1 MPISI
6 GIFIGTHMTQTS
18 NNPLRQFFRQP
29 AIYLR
34 LPSGG
39 QHWAPGSLVMP
50 ENGELPIYPM
60 TAIDEINYRTPD
72 ALFNG
77 QAVIN
82 VIQSCV
88 PAIKDA
94 GKIPNTDL
102 NALLVA
108 IRIASYGHAMDIAST
123 CPECKNEDEFSVDL
137 RILLDHMGSPDYS
150 KVMDQGDLQIV
161 FKPSTYE
168 EQNKS
173 ALEQFEKQ
181 KLLQQANE
189 TNTTDEQRNKML
201 SESLRQITELT
212 INLISKSIAAIQVPG
227 AVVNDPE
234 QIKEFLHQCDRNV
247 FKQIRD
253 HVIDLTQQG
262 QIKPLDV
269 ECTACSHQH
278 KQEIN
283 LDMTSFFDS
292 AS

>member
-1 MPISI
+1 
-6 GIFIGTHMTQTS
+6 MTQIS

-50 ENGELPIYPM
+50 ENGELPVYPM
-60 TAIDEINYRTPD
+60 TAIDEISYRTPD

-82 VIQSCV
+82 VVQSCV
-88 PAIKDA
+88 PNIKDA

-108 IRIASYGHAMDIAST
+108 IRIASYGHAMDVTST
-123 CPECKNEDEFSVDL
+123 CSECKNEDEFSVDL
-137 RILLDHMGSPDYS
+137 RVLLDNIHSPDYS
-150 KVMDQGDLQIV
+150 KFMDQGDLQII
-161 FKPSTYE
+161 FRPSTYE

-181 KLLQQANE
+181 KILQQVNE
-189 TNTTDEQRNKML
+189 SNITEEERSKVL
-201 SESLRQITELT
+201 AESLRQITELT

-227 AVVNDPE
+227 AVVTDTD
-234 QIKEFLHQCDRNV
+234 QIKEFLHHCDRNV
-247 FKQIRD
+247 FKKIRD
-253 HVIDLTQQG
+253 HVIELTQQV

-269 ECTACSHQH
+269 ECTECSHH
-278 KQEIN
+278 YTQEIN

>member
-1 MPISI
+1 
-6 GIFIGTHMTQTS
+6 MTQIS

-39 QHWAPGSLVMP
+39 RYWAPGALDMP
-50 ENGELPIYPM
+50 ENGEIPIYPM
-60 TAIDEINYRTPD
+60 TAIDEISYRTPD

-94 GKIPNTDL
+94 GKIPATDF
-102 NALLVA
+102 NAVLVA

-123 CPECKNEDEFSVDL
+123 CSECKNEDEFSADL
-137 RILLDHMGSPDYS
+137 RMILDQLKSPDYS
-150 KVMDQGDLQIV
+150 KGFDHGDLQIT
-161 FKPSTYE
+161 FKPATYE

-173 ALEQFEKQ
+173 AMEQFEKQ
-181 KLLQQANE
+181 KFLQQVGQSDMS
-189 TNTTDEQRNKML
+189 DEERNRML
-201 SESLRQITELT
+201 SESLKQITELT
-212 INLISKSIAAIQVPG
+212 INLISKSIAAIQIPG
-227 AVVNDPE
+227 AVVTDVE
-234 QIKEFLHQCDRNV
+234 QIKDFLHHCDRTL
-247 FKQIRD
+247 FKQVRD

-262 QIKPLDV
+262 QIPPLDV
-269 ECTACSHQH
+269 ECTECRHKY
-278 KQEIN
+278 KQEVN
-283 LDMTSFFDS
+283 MDMASFFDS

>member
-1 MPISI
+1 
-6 GIFIGTHMTQTS
+6 MTQIS

-39 QHWAPGSLVMP
+39 HHWAPGSLVMP
-50 ENGELPIYPM
+50 ENGELPVYPM
-60 TAIDEINYRTPD
+60 TAIDEISYRTPD

-82 VIQSCV
+82 VIESCV
-88 PAIKDA
+88 PHIKDA

-108 IRIASYGHAMDIAST
+108 IRIASYGHAMDIVST

-137 RILLDHMGSPDYS
+137 RILLDQIRTPDYT
-150 KVMDQGDLQIV
+150 KIMDLGDLQIT
-161 FKPSTYE
+161 FRPSTYE

-181 KLLQQANE
+181 KALQQVTE
-189 TNTTDEQRNKML
+189 TNTSEEERGKL
-201 SESLRQITELT
+201 LAESLRQITELT
-212 INLISKSIAAIQVPG
+212 INLISKNIAAIQIPG
-227 AVVNDPE
+227 AVVTDVD
-234 QIKEFLHQCDRNV
+234 QIKEFLYQCDRNV

-253 HVIDLTQQG
+253 HVIDLTQQA
-262 QIKPLDV
+262 QIKPLNV
-269 ECTACSHQH
+269 ECTKCSNQYT
-278 KQEIN
+278 QEIN
-283 LDMTSFFDS
+283 LDMTSFFDT

>member
-1 MPISI
+1 
-6 GIFIGTHMTQTS
+6 MTQIS

-39 QHWAPGSLVMP
+39 HHWAPGSLVMP
-50 ENGELPIYPM
+50 ENGELPVYPM
-60 TAIDEINYRTPD
+60 TAIDEISYRTPD

-82 VIQSCV
+82 VIESCV
-88 PAIKDA
+88 PHIKDA

-123 CPECKNEDEFSVDL
+123 CPSCKNEDEFSVDL
-137 RILLDHMGSPDYS
+137 RVLLDNLASPDYATA
-150 KVMDQGDLQIV
+150 MDLGDLRIT
-161 FKPSTYE
+161 FRPSTYE

-181 KLLQQANE
+181 KVLQQVTE
-189 TNTTDEQRNKML
+189 TNTSEEERGKL
-201 SESLRQITELT
+201 LAESLRQITELT
-212 INLISKSIAAIQVPG
+212 INLISKNIAAIQIPG
-227 AVVNDPE
+227 AVVTDVD
-234 QIKEFLHQCDRNV
+234 QIKEFLYQCDRNV

-253 HVIDLTQQG
+253 HVIDLTQQA
-262 QIKPLDV
+262 QIKPLNV
-269 ECTACSHQH
+269 ECTECSN
-278 KQEIN
+278 KYTQEIN
-283 LDMTSFFDS
+283 LDMTSFFDT

>member
-1 MPISI
+1 
-6 GIFIGTHMTQTS
+6 MTQIS

-39 QHWAPGSLVMP
+39 HHWAPGSLVMP
-50 ENGELPIYPM
+50 ENGELPVYPM
-60 TAIDEINYRTPD
+60 TAIDEISYRTPD

-82 VIQSCV
+82 VIESCV
-88 PAIKDA
+88 PHIKDA

-123 CPECKNEDEFSVDL
+123 CPSCKNEDEFSVDL
-137 RILLDHMGSPDYS
+137 RVLLDNLASPDYANG
-150 KVMDQGDLQIV
+150 MDLGDLQIT
-161 FKPSTYE
+161 FRPSTYE

-181 KLLQQANE
+181 KVLQQVSE
-189 TNTTDEQRNKML
+189 TNTSEEERGKL
-201 SESLRQITELT
+201 LAESLRQITELT
-212 INLISKSIAAIQVPG
+212 INLISKNIAAIQIPG
-227 AVVNDPE
+227 AVVTDVD
-234 QIKEFLHQCDRNV
+234 QIKEFLYQCDRNV

-253 HVIDLTQQG
+253 HVIDLTQQA
-262 QIKPLDV
+262 QIKPLNV
-269 ECTACSHQH
+269 ECTECSNQYT
-278 KQEIN
+278 QEIN
-283 LDMTSFFDS
+283 LDMTSFFDT

>member
-1 MPISI
+1 
-6 GIFIGTHMTQTS
+6 MTTTS

-39 QHWAPGSLVMP
+39 QYWAPGSLAMP

-102 NALLVA
+102 NAILVA
-108 IRIASYGHAMDIAST
+108 IRIASYGHAMDIVST
-123 CPECKNEDEFSVDL
+123 CPECKNEDDFSVDL
-137 RILLDHMGSPDYS
+137 RVLLDNIIPPDYS
-150 KVMDQGDLQIV
+150 KVMDQGDLKIM
-161 FKPSTYE
+161 FRPSTYE

-181 KLLQQANE
+181 KVLQQVNDS
-189 TNTTDEQRNKML
+189 NITDEERRKVL
-201 SESLRQITELT
+201 AESLRQITELT
-212 INLISKSIAAIQVPG
+212 INLISKSIAAIQIPG
-227 AVVNDPE
+227 AVVNDVE
-234 QIKEFLHQCDRNV
+234 QIKEFLHQCDRSV

-253 HVIDLTQQG
+253 HVIDLTQKG

-269 ECTACSHQH
+269 ECTACSHH
-278 KQEIN
+278 HTQEIN
-283 LDMTSFFDS
+283 LDMTSFLDS